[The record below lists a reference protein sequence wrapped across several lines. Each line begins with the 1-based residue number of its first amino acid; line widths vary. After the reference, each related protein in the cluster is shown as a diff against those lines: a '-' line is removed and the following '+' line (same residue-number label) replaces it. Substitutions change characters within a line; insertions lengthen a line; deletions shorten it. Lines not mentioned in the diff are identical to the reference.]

1 METLT
6 NATPQAPP
14 SDPPAQAPPK
24 FYALFPSKGLG
35 GVGGRGECSAPYGSN
50 PLAAISRLC

>member
-35 GVGGRGECSAPYGSN
+35 GVGGVGGNARHHMDQ
-50 PLAAISRLC
+50 IH